1 MTGMKQ
7 WPFNTHFFHIP
18 PSLLSCV
25 HMHTHVCTHTAN
37 THHTYT
43 SIFTQTQVLSVYS
56 WDKQLLNTS
65 HPPSSSTCIL
75 IHTHCP
81 YKPNKHNIINQMHP
95 THRNLTPIGSNIA
108 VVTFLQVTLRCLFVP
123 RTTHVN
129 YDPTRQLHIAWDAPT
144 NASPLHRSKLLSI

>member
-1 MTGMKQ
+1 MALTTL
-7 WPFNTHFFHIP
+7 F
-18 PSLLSCV
+18 
-25 HMHTHVCTHTAN
+25 HTHKQALVTHHVTPKIN
-37 THHTYT
+37 TNSCRYKHTHHTYT

-65 HPPSSSTCIL
+65 HPPSSSTCIP

-81 YKPNKHNIINQMHP
+81 YKPNKHNIINQVHP